1 MFTGDELA
9 AYVGRWVFR
18 ALVVIVVVSV
28 LIGWGL
34 AKLFD

>member
-9 AYVGRWVFR
+9 AYLSKWIFR
-18 ALVVIVVVSV
+18 SIVAIVIVSA

-34 AKLFD
+34 AKLFG

>member
-1 MFTGDELA
+1 MFDGDELA
-9 AYVGRWVFR
+9 NYMAKLLFR
-18 ALVVIVVVSV
+18 AAAVIAVVCI